1 MGSELDFPHPILI
14 GGFGRSGTHA
24 IGPLVGADP
33 RYHLVETE
41 LRFHAVP
48 GGLPDL
54 LEGRIGLEQFVG
66 AIWEQ
71 HWLRGGRRP
80 QGLHRVIER
89 GDLEAALERFRA
101 ELADDRWVAGRRL
114 VEAIAGPLARRAG
127 KPAWVELT
135 GRCVIFA
142 PTLLRVFPRAR
153 FINIVRDGRA
163 VVGGQLRKID
173 MPDDPDVVLGRWER
187 MIRASDAGIRAAP
200 PGAVL
205 QINLDDLVHADRE
218 RTFQRVVDFLELD
231 DPGPMRAYF
240 DSRISAE
247 RAHVGRWRERM
258 PPPDARRV
266 DRRYRRIVRR
276 LRREGIDWVPE
287 PESRRR
293 PGLPR

>member
-1 MGSELDFPHPILI
+1 VSDFPHPVFI

-41 LRFHAVP
+41 LRFHAVA

-54 LEGRIGLEQFVG
+54 LENRIGPDEFTDHVWRHQ
-66 AIWEQ
+66 
-71 HWLRGGRRP
+71 WLRGGKRP

-89 GDLEAALERFRA
+89 DDLGAALARFRS
-101 ELADDRWVAGRRL
+101 ELRDDRWRAARRL
-114 VEAIAGPLARRAG
+114 VCAVADPLAQRAG

-142 PTLLRVFPRAR
+142 PTLLKVFPRAR

-163 VVGGQLRKID
+163 IAGGHLRKID
-173 MPDDPDVVLGRWER
+173 MTDDPIEALDRWER

-200 PGAVL
+200 PGTVL
-205 QINLDDLVHADRE
+205 QIKLDDLVHDDRE
-218 RTFQRVVDFLELD
+218 GTFARVVEFLEID
-231 DPGPMRAYF
+231 DPEPMRSFF
-240 DSRISAE
+240 DRRIKAE
-247 RAHVGRWRERM
+247 RAHVGKWRERM
-258 PPPDARRV
+258 PPPEARKV

-276 LRREGIDWVPE
+276 LRRDGIDWVPE
-287 PESRRR
+287 PEPRELL
-293 PGLPR
+293 GLVKAGS